1 MTTEF
6 PKYIFIEPKSTAA
19 VAAALARLLANLPGF
34 VYRSRADSRRTMEFV
49 SEACRDLTGYDPHRF
64 IGNQSL
70 TYTLLIHPAD
80 RPRVDRVVFEAAAR
94 GRRFTCCY
102 RLQTAY
108 GGFVEVVDRGV
119 GVLDES
125 GGLGAIEGYV
135 DRAEPLARP
144 ALTVFRDGEVI
155 PTGLVGDDDATSE
168 LVDRQLRART
178 CDVAAVALCAG

>member
-1 MTTEF
+1 MTNEF
-6 PKYIFIEPKSTAA
+6 VESTFAGRQT
-19 VAAALARLLANLPGF
+19 AAALARLMGILPGF
-34 VYRSRADSRRTMEFV
+34 VYRSRPDSRRTMEFV

-80 RPRVDRVVFEAAAR
+80 RPRVDRVVFDAATR

-119 GVLDES
+119 GVLDAS

-135 DRAEPLARP
+135 DRAETAVGP
-144 ALTVFRDGEVI
+144 AAVVLNRDIELNPAGVI
-155 PTGLVGDDDATSE
+155 GDDDATSE
-168 LVDRQLRART
+168 LVDHRLRAGSREI
-178 CDVAAVALCAG
+178 AAVAVCAD